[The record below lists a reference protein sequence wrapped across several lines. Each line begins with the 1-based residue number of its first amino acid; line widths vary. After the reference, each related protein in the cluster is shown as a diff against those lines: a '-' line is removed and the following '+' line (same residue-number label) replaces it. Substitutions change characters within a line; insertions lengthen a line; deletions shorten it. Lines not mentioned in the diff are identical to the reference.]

1 MAPRGQPLRRL
12 VACVTDSTAVDHPG
26 TGHSRIGRSF
36 LLNQL
41 VGAADGFPTAAGST
55 ACTRGLW
62 VWPEL
67 LAVRGAAPRREAR
80 PVWPMR
86 GRYGWPARPCA
97 SRRPR
102 PTGAAAASGSVRAEA
117 RAASGEP
124 ALAEVIATCFRHRR
138 RRGPGAPPIDR
149 LPIAAASAAAGRGDG
164 TRRRWRRRRARRR
177 RWRRRGGRCG
187 RGGGPGTAL
196 PGRHPRVPA
205 AAPDGGPCRAG
216 SHPTAQLPPRR
227 RRRPRQRQRR
237 RWRPRRRR
245 RCRRRWRRRWRW
257 RRWRWCSQVV
267 RCGRHGCG
275 CGAGCGGHA
284 RTTVAGA
291 PLIT

>member
-41 VGAADGFPTAAGST
+41 VGTADGFPTAAGST

-80 PVWPMR
+80 PVGPRR
-86 GRYGWPARPCA
+86 GRYVRPARLRCPSA
-97 SRRPR
+97 
-102 PTGAAAASGSVRAEA
+102 GADRSPGQP
-117 RAASGEP
+117 RAAFVLSLGQPPESR
-124 ALAEVIATCFRHRR
+124 LAEVIATCFRHRR

-187 RGGGPGTAL
+187 RGGGRGTAL

-205 AAPDGGPCRAG
+205 AAPDGGPRRAG

-227 RRRPRQRQRR
+227 RRPPRLRQQR

-245 RCRRRWRRRWRW
+245 RCRRRWRRRWR
-257 RRWRWCSQVV
+257 RWRCSQVV
-267 RCGRHGCG
+267 RCGRRGCG

-291 PLIT
+291 PLVT